1 VVRCSVARCC
11 VAAVHYF
18 VGCAYYS
25 AVQCSA
31 VQCSVAWRGVLVVSL
46 ATTLQEP
53 NLYPRLP
60 FQSSVA
66 APLSSAL
73 ALP

>member
-1 VVRCSVARCC
+1 MVRCSVARCC
-11 VAAVHYF
+11 VAGVHYF
-18 VGCAYYS
+18 VGCTYYS

-31 VQCSVAWRGVLVVSL
+31 VWRGVLVVSL